1 MRAQWERKM
10 SDEATIDEAANTALL
25 LEQHIQKKMA
35 HAVND
40 FLFSDSIA
48 GHRMLDAA
56 IEGDNLAFAA
66 HKAREELALQI
77 VHSSAFQNNLNYL
90 VKNVVR
96 EEMTE
101 LRQMVREEFARGII
115 HNTHNA
121 NRTG

>member
-1 MRAQWERKM
+1 M
-10 SDEATIDEAANTALL
+10 SDEVSMDEAANTALL

-35 HAVND
+35 HAIND
-40 FLFSDSIA
+40 FLFGDTIGA
-48 GHRMLDAA
+48 RRMLDAA
-56 IEGDNLAFAA
+56 IEGDNLTFAA

-101 LRQMVREEFARGII
+101 LRRMVREEFARGII
-115 HNTHNA
+115 HNTYNS

>member
-1 MRAQWERKM
+1 M
-10 SDEATIDEAANTALL
+10 SDEVSMDEAANTALL

-35 HAVND
+35 HAIKD
-40 FLFSDSIA
+40 FLFGDTTGS
-48 GHRMLDAA
+48 HRLLDTA
-56 IEGDNLAFAA
+56 IESDNLAFAA
-66 HKAREELALQI
+66 LRAREELALQI

-101 LRQMVREEFARGII
+101 LRRMVREEFARGII
-115 HNTHNA
+115 HNTYTS

>member
-1 MRAQWERKM
+1 M
-10 SDEATIDEAANTALL
+10 SDEVSMDEAANTALL

-40 FLFSDSIA
+40 FLFGDTIGA
-48 GHRMLDAA
+48 RRMLDTA
-56 IEGDNLAFAA
+56 IESDNLVFAA

-90 VKNVVR
+90 VKNVIR

-101 LRQMVREEFARGII
+101 LRRMVREEFARGII
-115 HNTHNA
+115 HNTYNS

>member
-1 MRAQWERKM
+1 M
-10 SDEATIDEAANTALL
+10 SEEVSMDEAANTALL

-35 HAVND
+35 HAIKD
-40 FLFSDSIA
+40 FLFSDTIGSHRS
-48 GHRMLDAA
+48 HRMLDTA
-56 IEGDNLAFAA
+56 IESDNLAFAA

-101 LRQMVREEFARGII
+101 LRRMVREEFARGII
-115 HNTHNA
+115 HNTYNS

>member
-1 MRAQWERKM
+1 M
-10 SDEATIDEAANTALL
+10 SDEVSMDEAANTALL

-40 FLFSDSIA
+40 FLFGDTIGA
-48 GHRMLDAA
+48 RRMLDTA
-56 IEGDNLAFAA
+56 IESDNLAFAA

-90 VKNVVR
+90 VKNVIR

-101 LRQMVREEFARGII
+101 LRRMVREEFARGII
-115 HNTHNA
+115 HNTYNS

>member
-1 MRAQWERKM
+1 M
-10 SDEATIDEAANTALL
+10 SDEATLDEAANTALL

-40 FLFSDSIA
+40 FLFSDSIS
-48 GHRMLDAA
+48 GHRTLDTA
-56 IEGDNLAFAA
+56 IEAENMPFAA
-66 HKAREELALQI
+66 MTARQELALQI
-77 VHSSAFQNNLNYL
+77 VHSSSFRNNLEYM

-101 LRQMVREEFARGII
+101 LRRMVREEFARGII